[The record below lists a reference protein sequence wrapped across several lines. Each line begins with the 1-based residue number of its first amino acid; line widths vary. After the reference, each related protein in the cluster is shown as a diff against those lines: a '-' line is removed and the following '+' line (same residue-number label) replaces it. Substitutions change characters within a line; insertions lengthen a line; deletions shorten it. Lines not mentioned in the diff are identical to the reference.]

1 MSTWDAECRLLR
13 HLEKRPVR
21 IANASGFLGDRAS
34 ALREVVEGGPIDV
47 VTGDYLAEL
56 TMMILGKQQAK
67 APGEG
72 YAKSFLAHLAPVVP
86 TILDRGIKVVVN
98 AGGLNPRGLAEAV
111 RALSERAG
119 RRPAIALIDGDDMR
133 PRLADLLA
141 RGHSLASLETGE
153 PLAPERAASVLT
165 ANAYLG
171 GFGIARALEA
181 GADLVICPRVTDAAL
196 VVGSAAWWHA
206 WKRDDWNAL
215 AGAVAAGHVIECG
228 TQATGGNYSSFRTI
242 ANPIHL
248 GFPIAE
254 VSADG
259 SSIITKHPGT
269 GGAVT
274 IGTVT
279 AQLVYEVT
287 GTRYLNPDVTTRL
300 DTIELEEVD
309 HDRVAIRNT
318 RGAPPPS
325 TTKVAITTKGFY
337 RNEMTFA
344 FVGLDIDGKMA
355 LFERTVRAELP
366 KLDLVFQ
373 RIGAAREDAA
383 HQDEATSFVRVIA
396 TSRDE
401 AAVARA
407 FSSALVEQALA
418 SYPGLFVLG
427 MPAGATDV
435 GGYWPAVVPQAE
447 VEHRVTLPDG
457 TVESIAPAPSFAE
470 QIEQE
475 PSASLSTIAGPT
487 RRVPLGAIADARS
500 GDKGNDANVGLWV
513 SSEDAFAW
521 LRSAL
526 TVARFRELVPEVG
539 DRAVERYELPNLRAL
554 NFVLRGFLDGGAA
567 AGLRLDRQA
576 KALGEFVRSRALD
589 VPTALLAP
597 SAESGGDR

>member
-1 MSTWDAECRLLR
+1 VTLHDR
-13 HLEKRPVR
+13 KRAVR

-34 ALREVVEGGPIDV
+34 AMREVVEGGPIDV

-67 APGEG
+67 APDEG
-72 YAKSFLAHLAPVVP
+72 YAKSFLAHVAPVLT

-98 AGGLNPRGLAEAV
+98 AGGLNPRGLGEAV
-111 RALSERAG
+111 RALAARSG
-119 RRPAIALIDGDDMR
+119 RNPAIATVHGDDLR
-133 PRLADLLA
+133 PTLGALITNGHGLAN
-141 RGHSLASLETGE
+141 LETGE
-153 PLAPERAASVLT
+153 PLTADRIASVLT

-171 GFGIARALEA
+171 GWGIVRALEA
-181 GADLVICPRVTDAAL
+181 DADIVICPRVTDAAL
-196 VVGSAAWWHA
+196 VVGAAAWWHG
-206 WKRDDWNAL
+206 WRRDDWDAL

-228 TQATGGNYSSFRTI
+228 TQATGGNYSSYRSI
-242 ANPIHL
+242 DDPIHP

-279 AQLVYEVT
+279 AQLVYEVSS
-287 GTRYLNPDVTTRL
+287 TRYLNPDVTTLL
-300 DTIELEEVD
+300 DTIALEAVSK
-309 HDRVAIRNT
+309 DRVALRGT

-344 FVGLDIDGKMA
+344 FVGLDIAGKLD
-355 LFERTVRAELP
+355 LFERGTRAALARRD
-366 KLDLVFQ
+366 LDLVFQ
-373 RIGAAREDAA
+373 RIGGVAADASR
-383 HQDEATSFVRVIA
+383 QDEATSFVRVVA
-396 TSRDE
+396 SSRDE

-407 FSSALVEQALA
+407 FSAALVEQALA

-435 GGYWPAVVPQAE
+435 GGYWPALVPQSE
-447 VEHRVTLPDG
+447 IDHRVTLPSG
-457 TVESIAPAPSFAE
+457 TVESIPAAPTFAPQRDPAASGADGPASFG
-470 QIEQE
+470 
-475 PSASLSTIAGPT
+475 PS
-487 RRVPLGAIADARS
+487 RRVALGVIADARS
-500 GDKGNDANVGLWV
+500 GDKGSDANVGVWV
-513 SSEDAFAW
+513 SSDAAFAW

-526 TVARFRELVPEVG
+526 TVAWLRESVPEIG
-539 DRAVERYELPNLRAL
+539 DRAVERYELPNLRAI

-576 KALGEFVRSRALD
+576 KALGEFVRARPID
-589 VPTALLAP
+589 VPIALL
-597 SAESGGDR
+597 